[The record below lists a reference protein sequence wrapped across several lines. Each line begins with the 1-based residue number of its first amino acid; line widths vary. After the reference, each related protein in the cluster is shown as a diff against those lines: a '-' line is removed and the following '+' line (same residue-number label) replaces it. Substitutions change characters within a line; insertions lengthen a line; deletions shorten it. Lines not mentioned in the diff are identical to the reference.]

1 MNTPSH
7 SDDDLRCAEYVLGVM
22 EADERL
28 ALERETLANPALQAQ
43 LTFWQ
48 DRLTPLIEDLPH
60 EAPPDWVWQRVEQ
73 AIRPKQ
79 PSATTRSTSHATPNA
94 TAVGLWDSLP
104 LWRWLGIGAS
114 VAALMLL
121 AVVFKFALPG
131 GTPTQS
137 VSLDYR
143 VATIARQDGVAH
155 WTATLASQQDQLLI
169 VPANRP
175 TIAENK
181 VTELWLVQGDAKP
194 VPLGVFDPAQTVT
207 IPLSSTMATA
217 LRSSAAVLAVSLE
230 PPGGSPTGQPTGPV
244 IATGALHPA

>member
-1 MNTPSH
+1 MNTPAH

-22 EADERL
+22 EADERR
-28 ALERETLANPALQAQ
+28 ALERDALANPAVQAR
-43 LTFWQ
+43 LAFWQ
-48 DRLTPLIEDLPH
+48 DRLTPLAEDMPL

-73 AIRPKQ
+73 AIRPTQ
-79 PSATTRSTSHATPNA
+79 PSATTRATPHATP
-94 TAVGLWDSLP
+94 VGLWNYLP

-114 VAALMLL
+114 VAALVLL
-121 AVVFKFALPG
+121 AVALKFTLPG
-131 GTPTQS
+131 GAPTQS

-155 WTATLASQQDQLLI
+155 WTATIASQQDQLLI
-169 VPANRP
+169 VPATRP
-175 TIAENK
+175 SIAENK

-207 IPLSSTMATA
+207 IPLSPTTAAA
-217 LRSSAAVLAVSLE
+217 LRGAAAVLAVSLE

>member
-1 MNTPSH
+1 MNTPAYP
-7 SDDDLRCAEYVLGVM
+7 DDDLRCAEYVLGVM

-43 LTFWQ
+43 LAFWQ
-48 DRLTPLIEDLPH
+48 GRLTPLIEDLPH

-73 AIRPKQ
+73 AIRSKQ
-79 PSATTRSTSHATPNA
+79 PSATSRAAPNTT
-94 TAVGLWDSLP
+94 TAGLWDSLP

-114 VAALMLL
+114 VAALVLL

-169 VPANRP
+169 VPATRP
-175 TIAENK
+175 TIAGNK

-194 VPLGVFDPAQTVT
+194 VPLGVFDPAQPVT
-207 IPLSSTMATA
+207 IPLSRTTATA
-217 LRSSAAVLAVSLE
+217 LRGAAAVLAVSLE

>member
-1 MNTPSH
+1 MNTPAH

-28 ALERETLANPALQAQ
+28 ALERDALANPEVQAR
-43 LTFWQ
+43 LAFWQ
-48 DRLTPLIEDLPH
+48 ARLTPLTEDLPQ
-60 EAPPDWVWQRVEQ
+60 EAPPDRVWQRVER
-73 AIRPKQ
+73 AIRATQ
-79 PSATTRSTSHATPNA
+79 PSAATRATPHTTR
-94 TAVGLWDSLP
+94 VGLWNSLP

-114 VAALMLL
+114 VAALVLL
-121 AVVFKFALPG
+121 AVALKFALPS

-137 VSLDYR
+137 VSLNYR

-155 WTATLASQQDQLLI
+155 WTATLTSQQDQLLI
-169 VPANRP
+169 VPATRP
-175 TIAENK
+175 SIADNK

-194 VPLGVFDPAQTVT
+194 VPLGVFDPAQPAT
-207 IPLSSTMATA
+207 IPLSRTTADA
-217 LRSSAAVLAVSLE
+217 LRSAAAVLAVSLE

>member
-1 MNTPSH
+1 MNTPAH

-22 EADERL
+22 EADERR
-28 ALERETLANPALQAQ
+28 ALERDALANPGVQAR
-43 LTFWQ
+43 LAFWQ
-48 DRLTPLIEDLPH
+48 NRLTPLTEDLPH
-60 EAPPDWVWQRVEQ
+60 EAPPDWVWQRVEE
-73 AIRPKQ
+73 AIRPTQ
-79 PSATTRSTSHATPNA
+79 PSATTRATPHA
-94 TAVGLWDSLP
+94 PPGGLWDSLP

-114 VAALMLL
+114 VAALALL
-121 AVVFKFALPG
+121 AVALRFALPG
-131 GTPTQS
+131 GAPTQS
-137 VSLDYR
+137 ASLNYR

-169 VPANRP
+169 VPATRP

-194 VPLGVFDPAQTVT
+194 VPLGVFDPAQPVT
-207 IPLSSTMATA
+207 IPLSRTNAAA
-217 LRSSAAVLAVSLE
+217 LRGAAAILAVSLE

>member
-1 MNTPSH
+1 MNTPAH
-7 SDDDLRCAEYVLGVM
+7 SDDDLRCAEHVLGVM

-28 ALERETLANPALQAQ
+28 ALEREALANPALQAQ

-48 DRLTPLIEDLPH
+48 DRLTPLTEDLPH
-60 EAPPDWVWQRVEQ
+60 EAPPDRVWQRVEQ
-73 AIRPKQ
+73 AIRSTQ
-79 PSATTRSTSHATPNA
+79 PGATTRAMPHAPP
-94 TAVGLWDSLP
+94 VELWDSLP

-114 VAALMLL
+114 VAALVLL
-121 AVVFKFALPG
+121 AVALKFALPG
-131 GTPTQS
+131 GAPTPS
-137 VSLDYR
+137 VSLNYR

-155 WTATLASQQDQLLI
+155 WTATIASQQDQLLI
-169 VPANRP
+169 VPATHP
-175 TIAENK
+175 TIAADK

-207 IPLSSTMATA
+207 IPLSRTTADA
-217 LRSSAAVLAVSLE
+217 LRGTAAVLAVSLE

>member
-1 MNTPSH
+1 MNTPAH

-22 EADERL
+22 EADERRT
-28 ALERETLANPALQAQ
+28 LEQEALANPQVQAR
-43 LTFWQ
+43 LAFWQ
-48 DRLTPLIEDLPH
+48 DRLSPLVEDLLQ
-60 EAPPDWVWQRVEQ
+60 EAPPDRVWRRVEQ
-73 AIRPKQ
+73 AIRPTQ
-79 PSATTRSTSHATPNA
+79 PSAATRAMPRATP
-94 TAVGLWDSLP
+94 VGLWDSLP

-114 VAALMLL
+114 VAALVLL
-121 AVVFKFALPG
+121 AVALKFALPG
-131 GTPTQS
+131 GTSTPS
-137 VSLDYR
+137 VSLSYR

-155 WTATLASQQDQLLI
+155 WTATLASQQDRLLI
-169 VPANRP
+169 VPATRP

-207 IPLSSTMATA
+207 IPLSRTTAAA
-217 LRSSAAVLAVSLE
+217 LRGAAAVLAVSLE